1 MEIQLKEL
9 LQHDS
14 PETRLLGCKLAY
26 GNGYKMHQ
34 IFKEIK
40 DFELTQSNVHIYG
53 IRFYNVQLLKRVGD
67 YFVVAGF
74 TGLTDL
80 TFNILH
86 ITSDFTAD
94 IVYNRRLFIQYTKQS
109 SQRTAL
115 NKLKRSFMELVLK

>member
-26 GNGYKMHQ
+26 GNGYKMHE

-40 DFELTQSNVHIYG
+40 DFELSQTNVHMYG
-53 IRFYNVQLLKRVGD
+53 RRYYNVQLLKRVGD
-67 YFVVAGF
+67 YIVVAGF
-74 TGLTDL
+74 TGYTDMDL
-80 TFNILH
+80 NILH
-86 ITSDFTAD
+86 VTSDFTSD
-94 IVYNRRLFIQYTKQS
+94 IVYKKTIFIQYTKQS
-109 SQRTAL
+109 SQKTAL